1 MAKVQ
6 RRLDDFNDQ
15 REGAERWVEEALQ
28 NQILGKQNSLEG
40 DAISGSRVCINDALT
55 DDDVLPLILGMVERQ
70 EDKESFGLVCK
81 RWLHLQS
88 TEMKKI
94 TTHEGS

>member
-1 MAKVQ
+1 MVKKKRQNTPYV
-6 RRLDDFNDQ
+6 LD
-15 REGAERWVEEALQ
+15 RQ